1 MDTSSPK
8 KLRPETLPP
17 KPSFEQFRK
26 RAKELARANG
36 TKLTEAQFTIARWYG
51 FPSWP
56 KLRAYVQRVE
66 GHGPEMEHPYHADA
80 KYYGERALGL
90 LASAEDKTPDAVKA
104 FERHQQP
111 LTRDG
116 ARAVVALEHGFPSW
130 RVLRTHVSA
139 LAESGEPFARAYKLI
154 EAHDVDALARLVDK
168 FPELVKARGTNGNDL
183 LGMAGATHDERLT
196 RVLLE
201 RGADPARGNI
211 HGWTP
216 LHQAAYANLPVL
228 MRMLLDAGAPVD
240 VSGRG
245 DGGTPLA
252 VALFWGNREAAEML
266 AGRGLTPGNLRVA
279 AGLGNL
285 ELLDELITPQGK
297 LASEA
302 GAHRAFYR
310 PHSGFPFWKPSD
322 DVAEIRDEAL
332 AWAARNNRA
341 AAIEV
346 LARRGANLDAD
357 VYRGTPLIW
366 AAFAG
371 KADAARKLVE
381 LGADVDIRGT
391 FGGHGHG
398 SGVTA
403 LHLAAQNDSV
413 DVLKVLLDAGAD
425 RSVRDNLFGSTA
437 AGWAEHGGSAAAL
450 ELLA

>member
-1 MDTSSPK
+1 MDV
-8 KLRPETLPP
+8 LPP
-17 KPSFEQFRK
+17 KPSLEQFRK

-66 GHGPEMEHPYHADA
+66 EHGPELQHAYHADA
-80 KYYGERALGL
+80 KYYAERALGL
-90 LASAEDKTPDAVKA
+90 LASAEDKTPDALKA

-111 LTRDG
+111 LTKDG

-139 LAESGEPFARAYKLI
+139 LAESGEPFARAYQLV
-154 EAHDVDALARLVDK
+154 EARDVDALARLVDK
-168 FPELVKARGTNGNDL
+168 FPELINARGTNGNDL
-183 LGMAGATHDERLT
+183 LGMAGATHDERLS

-201 RGADPARGNI
+201 RGADPARGNA

-228 MRMLLDAGAPVD
+228 LRMLLDAGAPVD

-245 DGGTPLA
+245 DGGTPLV
-252 VALFWGNREAAEML
+252 VALFWGHRAASEIL
-266 AGRGLTPGNLRVA
+266 AERSLAPGNLRVA
-279 AGLGNL
+279 AGLGDL
-285 ELLDELITPQGK
+285 ELLDKLLTFQGK
-297 LASEA
+297 EA
-302 GAHRAFYR
+302 GAHRGFYR

-322 DVAEIRDEAL
+322 DAAEIRDEAV

-346 LARRGANLDAD
+346 LAQRGADLDAD
-357 VYRGTPLIW
+357 VYQGTALVW

-371 KADAARKLVE
+371 KVDAVRKLLE
-381 LGADVDIRGT
+381 LGADVDKRGT
-391 FGGHGHG
+391 FGGPGHG

-403 LHLAAQNDSV
+403 LHLAAQNDRI
-413 DVLKVLLDAGAD
+413 DVLKILLDAGAD
-425 RSVRDNLFGSTA
+425 RSLRDGLFDSTA

-450 ELLA
+450 ELLS